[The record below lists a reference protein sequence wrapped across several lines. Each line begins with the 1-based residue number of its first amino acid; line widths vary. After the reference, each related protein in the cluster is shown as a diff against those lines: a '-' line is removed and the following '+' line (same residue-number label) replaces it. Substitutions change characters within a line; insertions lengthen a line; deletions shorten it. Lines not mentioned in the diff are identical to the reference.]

1 MPNNTK
7 YKYTFYALD
16 VGYVGSTYERIND
29 RMRKHRSVCYN
40 SKNTNYKYPLYKYLR
55 EHHPDY
61 NFDPINVVILDVVSG
76 LTIAQARAVEQQ
88 FIDQLKPELNKNAAK
103 QELTKN
109 EYQNQKIECP
119 CGATICRAG
128 KTRHVKT
135 KKHKTNIQVIANT
148 LNEYYKTSEDKH
160 HCTLKY
166 NEKFK

>member
-1 MPNNTK
+1 MPNNKK
-7 YKYTFYALD
+7 YKYTFYCLD
-16 VGYVGSTYERIND
+16 LGYVGSTRMKINERMKCHRAVCND
-29 RMRKHRSVCYN
+29 PNTQGYSCLLYKHIRKH
-40 SKNTNYKYPLYKYLR
+40 
-55 EHHPDY
+55 HPSY